1 MTFSNV
7 ENTRVWFITGASSGL
22 GYEFTKKA
30 LESGDKVVGVAR
42 NIEKLNELK
51 YQFEGMLLPL
61 SLDVTDRSAVFT
73 TVETAIKHFGRI
85 DIVINNAG
93 NMVLGMIEEFS
104 EDEVRSQMETNFY
117 GAIWIC
123 QAAMPYLR
131 TQGSGHI
138 IQISSIGGLITG
150 PMSGIYSASKFALEG
165 FSEALAQEAAHFGV
179 KVSIVEPGGYWTN
192 LYLKMSFTTQNKEYD
207 SLREKLAQQNST
219 ESVDSDPKLAAEA
232 IMKLV
237 NSENPP
243 LRLILGSLVYDLA
256 VENAEKRI
264 FTWKEW
270 ESVSRSSE
278 HGIPAPEGYGII
290 EE

>member
-22 GYEFTKKA
+22 GYEFTKKV

-93 NMVLGMIEEFS
+93 NMVLGMIEEFR

-264 FTWKEW
+264 STWKEW
-270 ESVSRSSE
+270 ESVSRSAE